1 MSRHSGYTRNLL
13 TSGAL
18 LVLLGCG
25 AGDLTLPGGTGPAT
39 DLVLV
44 SGNEQSAEP
53 GDDLPAPLVVRLVD
67 AQGNPV
73 PAAAVSWVVGSGG
86 GDVSPATAQTNTDG
100 LASATLTLG
109 ESAGVNTVNAVVSGL
124 ETVTF
129 TASATGDGGGGDFG
143 PHHLEFMLQPTV
155 AFAGQ
160 RMTPPV
166 IVAVV
171 DQDGEVVRDSK
182 VKIEIVLAA
191 GSGSLDG
198 KRERDTK
205 DGVATFDDLK
215 LDEAGLGKVLRA
227 LAPEDAFLGSADSEP
242 FAVLGFD

>member
-1 MSRHSGYTRNLL
+1 MSRHSGHTRNLL

-44 SGNEQSAEP
+44 SGNEQSAEA

-86 GDVSPATAQTNTDG
+86 GSVSPATTPTDSDG

-109 ESAGVNTVNAVVSGL
+109 EAAGVNTVSAVVSGL

-129 TASATGDGGGGDFG
+129 TASATGAGGGG
-143 PHHLEFMLQPTV
+143 
-155 AFAGQ
+155 
-160 RMTPPV
+160 R
-166 IVAVV
+166 
-171 DQDGEVVRDSK
+171 
-182 VKIEIVLAA
+182 
-191 GSGSLDG
+191 
-198 KRERDTK
+198 
-205 DGVATFDDLK
+205 
-215 LDEAGLGKVLRA
+215 
-227 LAPEDAFLGSADSEP
+227 
-242 FAVLGFD
+242 

>member
-53 GDDLPAPLVVRLVD
+53 GGDLPAPLVVRLVD

-124 ETVTF
+124 
-129 TASATGDGGGGDFG
+129 
-143 PHHLEFMLQPTV
+143 
-155 AFAGQ
+155 
-160 RMTPPV
+160 
-166 IVAVV
+166 
-171 DQDGEVVRDSK
+171 
-182 VKIEIVLAA
+182 
-191 GSGSLDG
+191 
-198 KRERDTK
+198 
-205 DGVATFDDLK
+205 
-215 LDEAGLGKVLRA
+215 
-227 LAPEDAFLGSADSEP
+227 
-242 FAVLGFD
+242 